1 MFQDIFTE
9 DATFDEN
16 EKEAA
21 YALLCKYLVENIDT
35 INDGNLKEYIGY
47 WFANMKNDG
56 VNETHLQDFQKELK
70 RYIPDAV
77 Y

>member
-1 MFQDIFTE
+1 MFQDIFTKDMTLDE
-9 DATFDEN
+9 D

-21 YALLCKYLVENIDT
+21 FALLCKYLVQNIDT
-35 INDGNLKEYIGY
+35 INDGNLKEYVGY

-56 VNETHLQDFQKELK
+56 VSDRHLKEFQKELR

-77 Y
+77 H